1 MKDHKLR
8 MWETNSGWYQ
18 QFRYKGGFFTNPK
31 TGFVLDVE
39 GGSDAEGAGVVVSQK
54 HTQKDAGAAQQWTV
68 IYKTEIEEKLQLEKE
83 FGVVFNR
90 PFYVMSLLPSGRY
103 LDVLGDNV
111 VLKTQNG
118 FDS

>member
-8 MWETNSGWYQ
+8 IWETNSGWYQ
-18 QFRYKGGFFTNPK
+18 VFRYKGGFFTNPK

-39 GGSDAEGAGVVVSQK
+39 GGRDAEGANVAVSQR
-54 HTQKDAGAAQQWTV
+54 QAGAGQQWTV

-83 FGVVFNR
+83 FGIQFNR
-90 PFYVMSLLPSGRY
+90 PFYAVSLLPSGRY
-103 LDVLGDNV
+103 LDILGDNV